1 MSSKFTA
8 SNDGTGSSHGSS
20 AQQGTLS
27 SHDTVRTPQNENKL
41 GTSILAFVVCIAL
54 FLGAVY
60 SLSFLTLDNPWPMA
74 VCIVLFA
81 LAFWVPQSILGRSD
95 SAGEH

>member
-1 MSSKFTA
+1 MSSKINA
-8 SNDGTGSSHGSS
+8 SNQDASN
-20 AQQGTLS
+20 QG
-27 SHDTVRTPQNENKL
+27 TVRTPQNENKL
-41 GTSILAFVVCIAL
+41 AGSLVLFAIIMVL

-74 VCIVLFA
+74 VCLALFA
-81 LAFWVPQSILGRSD
+81 LAFWIPQTILGRSD